1 MAACIRS
8 ARPVRTLNVPV
19 VIFAAL
25 AALNLAAPVAAEPL
39 TRVSINGSMTP
50 VYFNDGDSFR
60 IQAGPF
66 KGAQARLSGYNT
78 LESFGPVHVWGDWT
92 AKELY
97 AIAKLATLSARRG
110 EWSCEG
116 DGKKDGYGRLLLF
129 CRDLAKDLI
138 SKGLAHN
145 YSVDETP
152 GDAELQEAQRAAMKA
167 RIGMWAH
174 GVPRFIMTSLHA
186 KSEGGGRDGK
196 TSNRLISTADAHSDQ
211 WVHDDDYA
219 ECQKVC
225 HDVPGMTPA
234 DIEENLGK
242 LKEAGALGALSED
255 DARAFIQA
263 GVEAILRGNVKP
275 AFADLEAT
283 GVKLPPTVDAAA
295 ATPLL
300 DGLAVLKDTNVLA
313 VNGKQQDTCQVY
325 VDFRRRFGG
334 DRAVCLR

>member
-1 MAACIRS
+1 
-8 ARPVRTLNVPV
+8 VRT
-19 VIFAAL
+19 FAL
-25 AALNLAAPVAAEPL
+25 ASLLLSLFSTIAATDASAEPL
-39 TRVSINGSMTP
+39 TRVSINGAMTA

-60 IQAGPF
+60 IQSGPF

-97 AIAKLATLSARRG
+97 VIAKMATLTARRG

-145 YSVDETP
+145 YSIDETP
-152 GDAELQEAQRAAMKA
+152 GDAELQEAQRQAMKA

-174 GVPRFIMTSLHA
+174 GVPRFVMTSLHA
-186 KSEGGGRDGK
+186 KSEGGDKNGE
-196 TSNRLISTADAHSDQ
+196 TSNRLISTTDAHSEK
-211 WVHDDDYA
+211 WKHDDDYE

-225 HDVPGMTPA
+225 HQVPGMTPA

-242 LKEAGALGALSED
+242 LKEANALGTLSDD
-255 DARAFIQA
+255 DARMFIKA

-275 AFADLEAT
+275 TFADLEMT
-283 GVKLPPTVDAAA
+283 GLKLPATVDAAA
-295 ATPLL
+295 AAPILE
-300 DGLAVLKDTNVLA
+300 GLARLKDTNVLA
-313 VNGKQQDTCQVY
+313 VNGKQDDTCQVY

>member
-1 MAACIRS
+1 
-8 ARPVRTLNVPV
+8 VRTIV
-19 VIFAAL
+19 FASLL
-25 AALNLAAPVAAEPL
+25 AVLAPLTLSFGARAEPL
-39 TRVSINGSMTP
+39 TRVTINGAMTA

-60 IQAGPF
+60 IQSGSF

-97 AIAKLATLSARRG
+97 VIAKAATLHARRG

-174 GVPRFIMTSLHA
+174 GVPRFVMTSLHS
-186 KSEGGGRDGK
+186 KSEGGDKNGE
-196 TSNRLISTADAHSDQ
+196 TSNRLISTTDSHSDK
-211 WVHDDDYA
+211 WKHEDDYE

-225 HDVPGMTPA
+225 HQVPGMTPA
-234 DIEENLGK
+234 DLEENLSK
-242 LKEAGALGALSED
+242 LKEASALGALSED
-255 DARAFIQA
+255 DARVVIKA

-275 AFADLEAT
+275 TFADIETT
-283 GVKLPPTVDAAA
+283 GVRLPPKVDAAGA
-295 ATPLL
+295 APILE
-300 DGLAVLKDTNVLA
+300 GLARLKDTNVLA
-313 VNGKQQDTCQVY
+313 VNGKQDDTCQVY